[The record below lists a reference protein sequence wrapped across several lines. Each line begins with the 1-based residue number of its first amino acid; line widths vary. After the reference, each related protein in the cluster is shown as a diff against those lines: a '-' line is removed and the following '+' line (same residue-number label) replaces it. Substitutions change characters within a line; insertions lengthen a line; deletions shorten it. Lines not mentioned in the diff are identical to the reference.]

1 MSRRDT
7 SLNFS
12 QVSSLVRSSPV
23 ASCLGSS
30 LQGRRPSRLAP
41 TDVGTPCA
49 FLTVREKRGLV
60 SSPRHNLDFGGEALS
75 LCSVRETPGEDD
87 APTSIA
93 RNRIAR
99 ALGLLFLL
107 LFLGSC
113 AAATRVEGSK
123 ATLWVVHGDR
133 NRVYLLG
140 SIHVLSKQAYPLKP
154 ALERAFEDANLVV
167 FEIDLTRFNR
177 KSFQKEFSRTACYP
191 SGQSLSKKLTPKTI
205 ELLNRVLPLYGLSL
219 KKVERLKPWFVAET
233 LSARTLEMAGFS
245 DQLGIDLYF
254 YHKAETA
261 GKRVLGLETLRDQ
274 AEIFAQFNDEQNEQ
288 YLLSTLSGLPEY
300 TEMIRRLVIAWKNG
314 NTQVLDRLL
323 NQDKQTDPATHDAL
337 FARRNARWLPEIERF
352 AHENGNYLVIV
363 GAGHLVGDDGVVA
376 QLRRAGYL
384 VQQL

>member
-1 MSRRDT
+1 MS
-7 SLNFS
+7 
-12 QVSSLVRSSPV
+12 
-23 ASCLGSS
+23 AS
-30 LQGRRPSRLAP
+30 
-41 TDVGTPCA
+41 CA
-49 FLTVREKRGLV
+49 FLTGREKWLV
-60 SSPRHNLDFGGEALS
+60 SPHAITWISEAKHSRFALFARRQ
-75 LCSVRETPGEDD
+75 VRMMRP
-87 APTSIA
+87 SIA

-107 LFLGSC
+107 LLSRFLRSSDPG
-113 AAATRVEGSK
+113 RGIEGDPVESS
-123 ATLWVVHGDR
+123 R
-133 NRVYLLG
+133 RSQRVYLLG

-254 YHKAETA
+254 YHKAKAA
-261 GKRVLGLETLRDQ
+261 GKPVLGLETLRDQ

-300 TEMIRRLVIAWKNG
+300 TEMIRRLVNAWKNG

-376 QLRRAGYL
+376 QLRRAGYS